1 MAPLSE
7 AAPFFIRC
15 LHGIDIAGCG
25 SAGARRMWS
34 FGADGRGRTPKSRA
48 AADPSADPATARAV
62 LCAAA
67 SQCYGACLSTTA
79 RCHGAENGYR
89 LMSDPSVTPE
99 PFDYATAFSRTIGW
113 ITGDEQAKLRSK
125 RVAIAGLGGVGGS
138 HLLTLTRLGI
148 QSFNVADM
156 DRFGTENFNRQAGAF
171 QSTVGQTKVEV
182 VSRMAR
188 DINPDLDINKFPN
201 GVTLDNMEE
210 FLSGVDLYVDG
221 LDFFVLDIRAKLFAL
236 CAERGIPAI
245 TAAPLG
251 MGAAVLAF
259 LPGQT
264 TFEEYFRLEGH
275 PKNEQLLRFMVGL
288 APAVLHQGYLV
299 DPSAVDLVRQRGP
312 STPMACEICAG
323 IAGTQAL
330 KILLGRGKVVAA
342 PHGLHFDAYRN
353 KLVHTWRP
361 GGNSNPLQRLILSLA
376 RRRFMRK

>member
-1 MAPLSE
+1 M
-7 AAPFFIRC
+7 
-15 LHGIDIAGCG
+15 
-25 SAGARRMWS
+25 
-34 FGADGRGRTPKSRA
+34 
-48 AADPSADPATARAV
+48 
-62 LCAAA
+62 
-67 SQCYGACLSTTA
+67 
-79 RCHGAENGYR
+79 
-89 LMSDPSVTPE
+89 MSDASVTNE

-113 ITGDEQAKLRSK
+113 ITPAEQATLRSK

-138 HLLTLTRLGI
+138 HLFTLTRLGI
-148 QSFNVADM
+148 QSFNLADL
-156 DRFGTENFNRQAGAF
+156 DHFGTENFNRQAGAF
-171 QSTVGQTKVEV
+171 RSTVGQAKLDV

-188 DINPDLDINKFPN
+188 DINPDLDIRGFPG
-201 GVTLDNMEE
+201 GVTFDNMDE

-236 CAERGIPAI
+236 CAQRGIPAI

-259 LPGQT
+259 LPGQM
-264 TFEEYFRLEGH
+264 TFEEYFQLDGRT
-275 PKNEQLLRFMVGL
+275 KNEQLLRFMVGL

-299 DPSAVDLVRQRGP
+299 EPSAVDLVNQKGP

-330 KILLGRGKVVAA
+330 KILLGRGKVIAA

-353 KLVHTWRP
+353 KLVRTWRP

-376 RRRFMRK
+376 RRRFMRQ

>member
-1 MAPLSE
+1 M
-7 AAPFFIRC
+7 
-15 LHGIDIAGCG
+15 
-25 SAGARRMWS
+25 
-34 FGADGRGRTPKSRA
+34 
-48 AADPSADPATARAV
+48 
-62 LCAAA
+62 
-67 SQCYGACLSTTA
+67 
-79 RCHGAENGYR
+79 
-89 LMSDPSVTPE
+89 MSDASVTNE
-99 PFDYATAFSRTIGW
+99 PFDYLTAFSRTIGW
-113 ITGDEQAKLRSK
+113 ITPAEQATLRSK

-138 HLLTLTRLGI
+138 HLFTLARLGI
-148 QSFNVADM
+148 QSFNLADL

-171 QSTVGQTKVEV
+171 QSTVGQPKLDV

-188 DINPDLDINKFPN
+188 DINPDLDIKGFPG
-201 GVTLDNMEE
+201 GVTFDNMGE

-251 MGAAVLAF
+251 MGAAFLAF
-259 LPGQT
+259 LPGQM
-264 TFEEYFRLEGH
+264 TFEEYFQLEGR

-299 DPSAVDLVRQRGP
+299 EPSAVDLVNQKGP

-330 KILLGRGKVVAA
+330 KILLGRGKVIAA

-353 KLVHTWRP
+353 KFVHTWRP